1 MLWLYTFGH
10 HDYNSVIRLAQGE
23 GGNWGQE
30 GERQQERKLGNSVD
44 SLEASDSCLRPGH
57 HSDRH
62 MTDCGL
68 HWAPD
73 YERQW
78 PEPGSK
84 SPDNYDFLKEK
95 LDFSI
100 YCICQLFTLFGKFWA
115 TLHMQ
120 FKNLIGS
127 AHTCSESPSLTGKSI
142 IMAETNKQASKRYFL
157 LFCPCPYENGWWTGS
172 WI

>member
-1 MLWLYTFGH
+1 MTIYFRSSWLQFRYQI
-10 HDYNSVIRLAQGE
+10 SPR
-23 GGNWGQE
+23 
-30 GERQQERKLGNSVD
+30 RRRKLGSGRRGSRKENWEIQWTRSRRLTLV
-44 SLEASDSCLRPGH
+44 SDP
-57 HSDRH
+57 DITVTDTT
-62 MTDCGL
+62 TDCGL

-84 SPDNYDFLKEK
+84 SPDDYDFLKEK
-95 LDFSI
+95 LDFST

-115 TLHMQ
+115 TRHMQ

-142 IMAETNKQASKRYFL
+142 IMAETNKQASKRHFFL
-157 LFCPCPYENGWWTGS
+157 YCSCPYENGWWTGS